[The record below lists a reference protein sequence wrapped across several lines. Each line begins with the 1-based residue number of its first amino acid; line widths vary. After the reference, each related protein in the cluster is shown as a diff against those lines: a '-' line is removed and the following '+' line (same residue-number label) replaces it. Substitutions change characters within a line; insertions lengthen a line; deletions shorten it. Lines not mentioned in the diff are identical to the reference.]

1 MTTSAENRLIEIDA
15 RTLKGW
21 VKAGEAVVIDVREP
35 MEHQSEHIRGS
46 RLLPL
51 SSFDPAMVPAGDGRK
66 IVLHCRGGT
75 RSAKAAAMLLSAGR
89 PEVMHL
95 KGGLEAWKA
104 AGLAVV
110 KSEAAPRLDLMRQTQ
125 IAIGSMVLLW
135 VALGAFVSP
144 WFLALA
150 AFMGAGLVVAGA
162 TGTCGMAMVIAK
174 MPWNKV
180 K

>member
-1 MTTSAENRLIEIDA
+1 MTTSTDSRLIEVDPQ
-15 RTLKGW
+15 TLDRW
-21 VKAGEAVVIDVREP
+21 VRAGEVVVIDVREP
-35 MEHQSEHIRGS
+35 MEHKAEHIGGS

-66 IVLHCRGGT
+66 VVLHCRGGT
-75 RSAKAAAMLLSAGR
+75 RSAKAAAMLLGAGR
-89 PEVMHL
+89 TEVMHL

-104 AGLAVV
+104 AGLAIA
-110 KSEAAPRLDLMRQTQ
+110 KAGGGPRLDLMRQTQ

-135 VALGAFVSP
+135 IALGAFVSP

-180 K
+180 